1 MAETYK
7 VIFPGNWVGRLNTYG
22 LPNPD
27 FIANRRA
34 PGDWSDRQ
42 QQAVGYIPG
51 WLAVTKT
58 ALVRVT
64 SAPATILRPYIP
76 APCTRADDKP
86 LADVTQ
92 LVVPAGALL
101 YRLGLRAVSVGT
113 QPAYASQGANNPYS
127 DLGTGIGSTVARS
140 QLVLATALPTVLNTG
155 SITAA
160 AAQTSNT
167 PAAANGTVPT
177 GGNRLTATSALAL
190 PIASTAVTAVPGSA
204 NAAVMSA
211 DRAFNVYSV
220 DATGIAAGGGFF
232 TNVPGGVYMVAE
244 VSYLVPDSVATLDEL
259 PLPGHQYAGYYG

>member
-7 VIFPGNWVGRLNTYG
+7 VIYPGNWVNRLSTYG
-22 LPNPD
+22 LPNAD
-27 FIANRRA
+27 FIANKRPA
-34 PGDWSDRQ
+34 GDWADRQ
-42 QQAVGYIPG
+42 QQAVNYIPG

-64 SAPATILRPYIP
+64 SSPATILRPYIP
-76 APCTRADDKP
+76 APCTRGDDKP

-92 LVVPAGALL
+92 LVVPVGALL
-101 YRLGLRAVSVGT
+101 YRLGLRAVSLGN

-127 DLGTGIGSTVARS
+127 DLGSGIGCTVARS

-155 SITAA
+155 LITAT
-160 AAQTSNT
+160 AAQTTNT
-167 PAAANGTVPT
+167 PAATNGTVPT
-177 GGNRLTATSALAL
+177 GGNRLTARTDLSL

-211 DRAFNVYSV
+211 DSAFNVYSV
-220 DATGIAAGGGFF
+220 DATGIAAGGGFS

-244 VSYLVPDSVATLDEL
+244 VSYLVPDAVAPLDRL